1 MCGGGKLNLDGGNLD
16 AAESAARQVL
26 QIYAKSLPLRH
37 LYVSATRH
45 LLGEVLLRRGQLSD
59 AETELRAALDIDLG
73 SAGPGDWRDA
83 RTEAGLVWCFVEPNN
98 SGVREPVLVAA
109 RSELLETVRPL
120 HPHVS

>member
-73 SAGPGDWRDA
+73 SAGPGDWRGA
-83 RTEAGLVWCFVEPNN
+83 RPETGFGWVLFAHHN
-98 SGVREPVLVAA
+98 SPYNRHPLLLL
-109 RSELLETVRPL
+109 RSNLFITVRPS
-120 HPHVS
+120 PPSA